1 MEDLVSVVQDN
12 IAMEKLELNVRFHH
26 GTFEKFCQMISFQFI
41 ISSVFKCYLI
51 LLSSGM
57 NLFLL
62 PSKTFLV
69 LYILLFSL
77 LIALALKL
85 RVWMMPRIHRIPCFA
100 WIAK

>member
-26 GTFEKFCQMISFQFI
+26 GTFEKFHQMISSQLI

-57 NLFLL
+57 YLFLL

-69 LYILLFSL
+69 LFILLFIL

-85 RVWMMPRIHRIPCFA
+85 SVWMMPRIHRISCFT

>member
-26 GTFEKFCQMISFQFI
+26 GIFEKFHQMILSQLI
-41 ISSVFKCYLI
+41 ISSVFKSCLI

-77 LIALALKL
+77 FIALALKL
-85 RVWMMPRIHRIPCFA
+85 SVWMMPRIHRIPCFA